1 MSKVDPNN
9 AKLVLKQIK
18 KYIIEFY
25 KWRIEK
31 PVNKKGLPLTAQPET
46 QTQNVL
52 TDNNPRRK
60 QQGILSL
67 T

>member
-25 KWRIEK
+25 KRRIEK
-31 PVNKKGLPLTAQPET
+31 PVSLNWMPLTAQPET
-46 QTQNVL
+46 QTQNLL
-52 TDNNPRRK
+52 TDKNPRRK
-60 QQGILSL
+60 
-67 T
+67 

>member
-18 KYIIEFY
+18 KHIIEFC
-25 KWRIEK
+25 KRRIEK
-31 PVNKKGLPLTAQPET
+31 PVNINGVPLPAQPET

-52 TDNNPRRK
+52 TDNNPRR
-60 QQGILSL
+60 
-67 T
+67 